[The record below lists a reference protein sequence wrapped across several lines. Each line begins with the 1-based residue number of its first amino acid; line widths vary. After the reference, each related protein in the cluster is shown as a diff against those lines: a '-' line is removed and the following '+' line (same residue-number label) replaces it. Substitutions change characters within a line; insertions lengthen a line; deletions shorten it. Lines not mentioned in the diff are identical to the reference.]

1 MKAFLQ
7 ALVFVVF
14 MPALFS
20 CISSNGKSED
30 IKRKELLAAIEQA
43 EQSEQI
49 ENELFLGFKFGMT
62 EKEVDDYLNQL
73 VKEGKVYLNDTRE
86 YQYDYNNKSGITYYI
101 NFAPLYHDDKLY
113 EITYPIKSSL
123 IPSSGDYIFM
133 ASDFIRSERGTQ
145 FRLHITEDI
154 LGEAVYTCI
163 KDNLVVEFKNTSTS
177 VMKYINAPVE
187 RIVSDLK
194 ALENQERAKES
205 SSEF

>member
-1 MKAFLQ
+1 MKAFVKT
-7 ALVFVVF
+7 LVFAACLSV
-14 MPALFS
+14 LWS
-20 CISSNGKSED
+20 CASSTEKSVEE
-30 IKRKELLAAIEQA
+30 KLKLAIEQA
-43 EQSEQI
+43 EQSDEI
-49 ENELFLGFKFGMT
+49 ETDLFLGFKFGMT

>member
-1 MKAFLQ
+1 MKAFVKT
-7 ALVFVVF
+7 LVFAACLSV
-14 MPALFS
+14 LWS
-20 CISSNGKSED
+20 CASSTEKSVEE
-30 IKRKELLAAIEQA
+30 KLKLAIEQA
-43 EQSEQI
+43 EQSDEI
-49 ENELFLGFKFGMT
+49 ETDLFLGFKFGMSD
-62 EKEVDDYLNQL
+62 KEVDNYLKQL

-177 VMKYINAPVE
+177 VLKYINAPVE